1 MADLNPLDEYDSLS
15 GSPLS
20 GIDDVPV
27 ADGAAAGAGSLQSEL
42 DKAKA
47 QAEESHSLY
56 LRALADFDNYKKR
69 VDRMI
74 TERSDAGR
82 RDLLKRMLE
91 VIDSLDRGN
100 AFGCNWNL
108 NEHVLT
114 VRFGAKLG
122 SFFDRARCIVCQQW
136 RHFQRD
142 PTVDAP
148 GRIPNRAEKIG
159 CLSQILQ
166 SKVEEQLFTRR
177 TLSRFLSDGFVVG
190 VAVSDR
196 KIEYRW
202 IGRQARH

>member
-20 GIDDVPV
+20 GIDDVPA

-74 TERSDAGR
+74 AERSDAGR

-91 VIDSLDRGN
+91 VLDSLDRAN
-100 AFGCNWNL
+100 AFRRQG
-108 NEHVLT
+108 T
-114 VRFGAKLG
+114 
-122 SFFDRARCIVCQQW
+122 
-136 RHFQRD
+136 
-142 PTVDAP
+142 PP
-148 GRIPNRAEKIG
+148 
-159 CLSQILQ
+159 
-166 SKVEEQLFTRR
+166 EQLV
-177 TLSRFLSDGFVVG
+177 DGVLATAKQFATILENENVRPIEVVG
-190 VAVSDR
+190 KPFDPAVAEAVGTRPNPDVPEETVLDEARKGYRIGDDILRPAQVIVSVGD
-196 KIEYRW
+196 
-202 IGRQARH
+202 